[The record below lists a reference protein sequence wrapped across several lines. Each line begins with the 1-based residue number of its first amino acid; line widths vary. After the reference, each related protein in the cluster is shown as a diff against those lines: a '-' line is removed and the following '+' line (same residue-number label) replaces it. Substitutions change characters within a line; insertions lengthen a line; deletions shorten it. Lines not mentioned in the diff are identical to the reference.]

1 MPKLRAFIKRAHANG
16 LIVHCLEGNHDWRFR
31 EQHQNALAALT
42 RMLDYNAVSAPDER
56 FDGIHFDIEKVKDV
70 QDQYLELVQQL
81 AAEIDRRGGEVA
93 LGFDIPS
100 WFDEPRWA
108 YLDQK
113 VMHTA
118 DYIGLMNYWDTPQQ
132 LIDGAVGELTYA
144 ESIGKKVL
152 VGIDVAPKQDDSQ
165 LITTYYDEGW
175 QQMEEDLAIVYE
187 KLSRY
192 ASFAGFAIHSYDYYW
207 NLPAV
212 R

>member
-1 MPKLRAFIKRAHANG
+1 
-16 LIVHCLEGNHDWRFR
+16 
-31 EQHQNALAALT
+31 
-42 RMLDYNAVSAPDER
+42 
-56 FDGIHFDIEKVKDV
+56 
-70 QDQYLELVQQL
+70 
-81 AAEIDRRGGEVA
+81 
-93 LGFDIPS
+93 
-100 WFDEPRWA
+100 
-108 YLDQK
+108 
-113 VMHTA
+113 
-118 DYIGLMNYWDTPQQ
+118 
-132 LIDGAVGELTYA
+132 
-144 ESIGKKVL
+144 VL